1 MTLNEN
7 YIAGALAI
15 VAGFIVL
22 YYYYKKSKTE
32 KNNRHIYMVAI
43 GIGVLISGCLGIF
56 FNSLDGINILL
67 FGIVWFEF
75 MRKHK
80 CNCGDVSGM
89 HLRGWIAAIFTI
101 IAGILIILDQLNIF
115 SLWRDL

>member
-56 FNSLDGINILL
+56 F
-67 FGIVWFEF
+67 FCFY
-75 MRKHK
+75 R
-80 CNCGDVSGM
+80 
-89 HLRGWIAAIFTI
+89 AYY
-101 IAGILIILDQLNIF
+101 
-115 SLWRDL
+115 